1 LTDTEH
7 KVQRKESINLAD
19 RMNKKIRNRR
29 SIMKTFNGTKY
40 TKEHEWAREEGGL
53 VYTGISD
60 YAQNALGDIVFVEL
74 PKTGTKVKAGEQLS
88 VVESVKTAS
97 DVYSPVSGTIV
108 KVNEQLNDSPELLN
122 SEPFENWIAAI
133 EPDDLS
139 ELDKL
144 MDEEQYR
151 QFCAKEA

>member
-1 LTDTEH
+1 
-7 KVQRKESINLAD
+7 
-19 RMNKKIRNRR
+19 
-29 SIMKTFNGTKY
+29 MKTFNGTKY

-74 PKTGTKVKAGEQLS
+74 PKVGSKVKAGGQLS

-97 DVYSPVSGTIV
+97 DVYSPVSGTVV

-122 SEPFENWIAAI
+122 SEPYENWIAAI

-144 MDEEQYR
+144 MDEEEYR
-151 QFCAKEA
+151 QFCAKGE

>member
-1 LTDTEH
+1 
-7 KVQRKESINLAD
+7 
-19 RMNKKIRNRR
+19 
-29 SIMKTFNGTKY
+29 MKTFNGTKY

-74 PKTGTKVKAGEQLS
+74 PKTGTKVKAGEQIS